1 MSNERTN
8 FDAVPRNAPRL
19 LVDRVFGPYF
29 AVNTL
34 ASIGLWAHNVVAA
47 VVAYQLTG
55 SALMVGAV
63 SIAQFTPQ
71 LLFAPLAGARADR
84 GNRVLQVALARTTT
98 AAGGLVLAVWIGL
111 VGTEGLPGA
120 WPVIGTAFVVGVGF
134 AVGAPAMQAILPA
147 LVRPSELATAVALSQ
162 MPFTIARTVGPAVG
176 ALLLVTTGPALAF
189 GIAAA
194 LNLAYAWVVT
204 RLRLRAVDRTPRDDG
219 SVRAGLRYLRT
230 DPRAL
235 VLLLAVTATGFG
247 VDPILTLTPPVA
259 DRLGGGESTVGLLV
273 SAFGAGAALTAVVV
287 GRVRRT
293 FGTVRMGPAGMSLF
307 AAGVVVLGVVQVT
320 PVVVVGV
327 LVAGVG
333 LMLTITSLTTQLQ
346 ERLPEHMRGRIMA
359 LWSVAFIGSRPLA
372 AAINGT
378 LADHVAI
385 ELAVLLSGALLLAGA
400 MISRQPRG
408 ADQPGERREI

>member
-204 RLRLRAVDRTPRDDG
+204 RLRLRPVDRTPRDDG

-247 VDPILTLTPPVA
+247 VDPVLTLTPPVA

-400 MISRQPRG
+400 VISRQPRG

>member
-1 MSNERTN
+1 MSNERTT
-8 FDAVPRNAPRL
+8 FDAAPRNAPRL
-19 LVDRVFGPYF
+19 LADRVFGPYI

-63 SIAQFTPQ
+63 SIAQFLPQ

-98 AAGGLVLAVWIGL
+98 ATGGLVLAVWIGL

-162 MPFTIARTVGPAVG
+162 MPFTVARTVGPAVG
-176 ALLLVTTGPALAF
+176 ALLLVTTGPAVAF
-189 GIAAA
+189 GISAA

-204 RLRLRAVDRTPRDDG
+204 RLRLRPVDRTQRDDG

-230 DPRAL
+230 DPRLL
-235 VLLLAVTATGFG
+235 VLLLAVAATGFG

-259 DRLGGGESTVGLLV
+259 DRLGGGEPMVGLLV

-287 GRVRRT
+287 GRVRRR

-320 PVVVVGV
+320 PVVVAGV

-359 LWSVAFIGSRPLA
+359 LWAVAFIGSRPLA
-372 AAINGT
+372 AAINGS
-378 LADHVAI
+378 LADYVAI
-385 ELAVLLSGALLLAGA
+385 ELAVLLSGALLVAGA
-400 MISRQPRG
+400 VISRQPRG
-408 ADQPGERREI
+408 ADQAG

>member
-162 MPFTIARTVGPAVG
+162 MPVTIARTVGPAVG

-204 RLRLRAVDRTPRDDG
+204 RLRLRPVDRTPRDDG

-247 VDPILTLTPPVA
+247 VDPVLTLTPPVA

-400 MISRQPRG
+400 VISRQPRG